1 MKNGQTA
8 DQMTGCICRGEKKM
22 KDIDKIIKIIIEY
35 MKSATTYNLIRI
47 EEHKKWEESD
57 CWCPE
62 CQTSEVKVDNA
73 KEPKFSNEFT
83 EEWE

>member
-1 MKNGQTA
+1 M
-8 DQMTGCICRGEKKM
+8 
-22 KDIDKIIKIIIEY
+22 IEY

-62 CQTSEVKVDNA
+62 CQTSEVKFDNA

>member
-1 MKNGQTA
+1 
-8 DQMTGCICRGEKKM
+8 M
-22 KDIDKIIKIIIEY
+22 KDIEKIIKIVIEY

-47 EEHKKWEESD
+47 EEHKKWEESG
-57 CWCPE
+57 CWCSE